1 VSPVPVALQINHEE
15 MMQSLVAAFLAIRQ
29 RRSWRRAILT
39 AVCCAALTATARAQ
53 DYPTETIRVLSS
65 TFPGGV
71 IDLLA
76 RTFASRLQERSHQT
90 TVVENTTIAT
100 GTIGVAQAAKWPPD
114 GYSLLVGHAA
124 NMSILPIL
132 NPKLNYDPRRD
143 FIPIALLG
151 RAANMLLVPKDSPIT
166 SVQDLIARAKAAPG
180 QLTYASQGLG
190 STAHL
195 ATEQFKLITGVDI
208 THVPYRGAA
217 PAATALVAGQIS
229 MMIDTVPG
237 NLAQVRAG
245 NLRALAVGSTERAT
259 VLPDVPTMAE
269 AGVPGVEGGLWVGL
283 FVPAR
288 TPQPIVSY
296 LSQQA
301 QDIFS
306 QPEVREPLEAQG
318 LILPKGSPED
328 FARFLAAEDQRWRE
342 VITRA
347 RIEFPQ

>member
-1 VSPVPVALQINHEE
+1 MLSPA
-15 MMQSLVAAFLAIRQ
+15 AAFLAV
-29 RRSWRRAILT
+29 RSSRPWRHAVLVI
-39 AVCCAALTATARAQ
+39 VCCMALTATVRAQ
-53 DYPTETIRVLSS
+53 DYPTGTIHVLSS
-65 TFPGGV
+65 TFPGAV

-76 RTFASRLQERSHQT
+76 RTFASRLQERSRQS

-100 GTIGVAQAAKWPPD
+100 GTVGVAQAAKWAPD

-124 NMSILPIL
+124 NMTILPIL
-132 NPKLNYDPRRD
+132 NPKLTYDPSRD
-143 FIPIALLG
+143 FVPIALLG

-166 SVQDLIARAKAAPG
+166 SVQDLIAKAKASPG
-180 QLTYASQGLG
+180 VLTYASQGLG

-208 THVPYRGAA
+208 VHVPYRGAA

-237 NLAQVRAG
+237 NLVQVRAG
-245 NLRALAVGSTERAT
+245 NLRALAVGSTERSAE
-259 VLPDVPTMAE
+259 LPDVPTMAE

-283 FVPAR
+283 FAPAR

-296 LSQQA
+296 LSRQA

-306 QPEVREPLEAQG
+306 LTEVRGSLEAQG

-328 FARFLAAEDQRWRE
+328 FARFLAAEDRRWRE
-342 VITRA
+342 VIARA
-347 RIEFPQ
+347 KIEFPE

>member
-1 VSPVPVALQINHEE
+1 
-15 MMQSLVAAFLAIRQ
+15 MQSLAAAVLAVRSMRLSRRVAIA
-29 RRSWRRAILT
+29 
-39 AVCCAALTATARAQ
+39 AVCCVGLTATARAQ
-53 DYPTETIRVLSS
+53 DYPTGTIHVLSS
-65 TFPGGV
+65 TFPGGI
-71 IDLLA
+71 IDQLA
-76 RTFASRLQERSHQT
+76 RIFAAKLQERSKQS

-100 GTIGVAQAAKWPPD
+100 GTVGVAQAAKWAPD

-124 NMSILPIL
+124 NMTILPIL
-132 NPKLNYDPRRD
+132 NPKLTYDPRRD

-151 RAANMLLVPKDSPIT
+151 RAANMLLVPKDSPIM

-208 THVPYRGAA
+208 VHVPYRGAA

-245 NLRALAVGSTERAT
+245 NLRALAVGSTERSA
-259 VLPDVPTMAE
+259 VLPDVPTMAQ

-283 FVPAR
+283 FVPAQ
-288 TPQPIVSY
+288 TPPPIVTY
-296 LSQQA
+296 LSRQA
-301 QDIFS
+301 QEIFS
-306 QPEVREPLEAQG
+306 IPEVRDPLEALG
-318 LILPKGSPED
+318 VTLPKGSPED
-328 FARFLAAEDQRWRE
+328 FARFLVAEDRRWRE

-347 RIEFPQ
+347 KIDFPQ

>member
-1 VSPVPVALQINHEE
+1 MRRLA
-15 MMQSLVAAFLAIRQ
+15 AAFPAA
-29 RRSWRRAILT
+29 RSTRSLGQPWRRTVLT
-39 AVCCAALTATARAQ
+39 AVCCAALATSARAQ
-53 DYPTETIRVLSS
+53 DYPTGTIHVLSS

-76 RTFASRLQERSHQT
+76 RTFASRLQERSRQSA
-90 TVVENTTIAT
+90 VVENTTIAT
-100 GTIGVAQAAKWPPD
+100 GTVGVAQAAKWAPD

-124 NMSILPIL
+124 NMTILPIL
-132 NPKLNYDPRRD
+132 NPKLTYDPRRD
-143 FIPIALLG
+143 FVPIALLG
-151 RAANMLLVPKDSPIT
+151 RAANMLLVPKDSPVT
-166 SVQDLIARAKAAPG
+166 SLQDLIARAKATPG
-180 QLTYASQGLG
+180 ALTYASQGLG
-190 STAHL
+190 TAHL

-208 THVPYRGAA
+208 VHVPYRGAA

-245 NLRALAVGSTERAT
+245 NLRALAVGSTERST

-283 FVPAR
+283 FAPVQ
-288 TPQPIVSY
+288 TPQPVVAY
-296 LSQQA
+296 LSRQA
-301 QDIFS
+301 QEIFS
-306 QPEVREPLEAQG
+306 LPEVRGSLEAQG

-342 VITRA
+342 VIARA
-347 RIEFPQ
+347 KIEFPQ